1 MVELMGM
8 LPRSVTHVLL
18 ALDGDRRALDRLP
31 VDVVR
36 EIVPAPSSAGL
47 LARLRGMRRTIRE
60 QNADLVLTYNWGSIE
75 WVLAATFRRLCPVIH
90 HEDGFGPDEVAAQ
103 VPRRRRLRR
112 WVLPRANAVVAPSRV
127 LCSIAETTWGIR
139 EPKLRYLPNGVDLA
153 RFSVPVDR
161 ERGVRRD
168 GAVVFVCVGGIR
180 KEKNQA
186 LAVAAFART
195 RCRAR
200 ARLRIV
206 GDGPE
211 RESVAALA
219 QELGVADRVDF
230 TGNVLD
236 TAPQYR
242 EAEVFLIPSRTEQMP
257 LSLLE
262 AMASGLAVV
271 GTDVG
276 DVKNMLDE
284 ANRRFVVP
292 PGDAAALAAAMDELE
307 SDGALRADLGRRNR
321 TRVEQEFDREDCY
334 GRYCELYLT
343 TARAAQR

>member
-1 MVELMGM
+1 MVELLGM
-8 LPRSVTHVLL
+8 LPRSVTHVLI
-18 ALDGDRRALDRLP
+18 ALDGDLRALDRLP
-31 VDVVR
+31 ADVVR
-36 EIVPAPSSAGL
+36 EIVPAPPAASL

-75 WVLAATFRRLCPVIH
+75 WVLAATFRGLRPVIH
-90 HEDGFGPDEVAAQ
+90 HEDGFGPEEVAAQ
-103 VPRRRRLRR
+103 LPRRRRLRR

-127 LCSIAETTWGIR
+127 LCKIAETTWGLQAPR
-139 EPKLRYLPNGVDLA
+139 LRYLPNGVDLA
-153 RFSVPVDR
+153 RFRGSSDR
-161 ERGVRRD
+161 ESRVRRD

-186 LAVAAFART
+186 LAVTAFART
-195 RCRAR
+195 SCRER

-242 EAEVFLIPSRTEQMP
+242 DAEVFLIPSRTEQMP

-276 DVKNMLDE
+276 DVRNMIDD
-284 ANRRFVVP
+284 ANRRFIVP
-292 PGDAAALAAAMDELE
+292 PGDAAALASAMEILE
-307 SDGALRADLGRRNR
+307 SDRELRSSLGTRNR
-321 TRVEQEFDREDCY
+321 TRVEQEFDREICY
-334 GRYCELYLT
+334 RRYCDLYLA
-343 TARAAQR
+343 TAQSAQR